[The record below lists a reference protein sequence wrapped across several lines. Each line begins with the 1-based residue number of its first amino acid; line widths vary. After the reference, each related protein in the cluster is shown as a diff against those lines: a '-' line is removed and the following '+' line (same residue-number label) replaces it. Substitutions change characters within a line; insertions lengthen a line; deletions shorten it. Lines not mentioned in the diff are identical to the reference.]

1 MSPLKLRT
9 LSLLAIM
16 KRNIS
21 IQACEIP
28 FHLYMEIQNLKKL
41 VVVRKEKAK
50 ILDKEKRIHNQ
61 LDIEEY
67 ECDLY
72 YNMLLDS
79 TSDNEEWN
87 YYVFGKFA
95 AHSSLLFSCEEEEE
109 KIKKEKERNNDEE
122 KNTLKELYGTDYSK
136 IIEIIL

>member
-1 MSPLKLRT
+1 
-9 LSLLAIM
+9 
-16 KRNIS
+16 
-21 IQACEIP
+21 
-28 FHLYMEIQNLKKL
+28 MEIQNLKKL

-109 KIKKEKERNNDEE
+109 KDKKREGK
-122 KNTLKELYGTDYSK
+122 K
-136 IIEIIL
+136 